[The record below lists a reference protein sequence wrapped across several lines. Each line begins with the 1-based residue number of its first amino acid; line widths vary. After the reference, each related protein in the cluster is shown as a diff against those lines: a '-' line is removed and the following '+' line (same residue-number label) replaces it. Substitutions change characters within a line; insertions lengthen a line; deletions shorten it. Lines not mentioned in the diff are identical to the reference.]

1 MSLISSLAKNV
12 RALTMEDPAQP
23 LQPYSVLMDM
33 LGMTITDSGMMVN
46 EKTAMRQP
54 TVLACVRVK
63 SQGLASL
70 PLCVYERTAKGKR
83 RVTDHRLYPILH
95 DEPNP
100 QMTSMAMR
108 EGAEAQRQ
116 LWGNLYLEIQ
126 RDRAGRATG
135 LWPLPSDRT
144 HPERT
149 DGNLR
154 YVTTATPQG
163 TPRYIAPQNIIHV
176 PGMAF
181 DGLVG
186 ISPIQLCKQTIG
198 RALAMDRFGAQ
209 FFGNGVR
216 PSGAFVYAGGELNS
230 EARNNLRQSLQSA
243 ATGANALRPLLL
255 ENGLEW
261 KPISVPPNE
270 AQFVEAMA
278 QIIGDIARAFG
289 VPLHLIQDLTRA
301 TNNNIEQQALEF
313 VMYGLRPDAIKWEQ
327 ELNRKLFDGTDYFC
341 EHSMEGLLRG
351 DFKTRMEG
359 YATLFNTGAI
369 SPNMIGEL
377 ENWNPIPT
385 GEGGD
390 LRFVQV
396 NMLPLEMMQKMVD
409 EPPPAAPAPGS
420 DDGTPNDSGSNQGG
434 GDGTPGDTNSALRR
448 DRVKNACR
456 ALFRDAVNRTISR
469 SKRDQETVAR
479 IWRPAMGVAA
489 QLTSLCTVGADEI
502 AEPVS
507 RAAGERSEQIWQRA
521 AGWKQE
527 EAAMITEAE
536 LDGAYAS
543 LSKVALEGSR

>member
-1 MSLISSLAKNV
+1 
-12 RALTMEDPAQP
+12 MEDPAQP

-54 TVLACVRVK
+54 TVFACVRVK

-70 PLCVYERTAKGKR
+70 PLCVYERTKTGKR
-83 RVTDHRLYPILH
+83 LATDHRLYPVLH

-100 QMTSMAMR
+100 QMTAMSMR

-126 RDRAGRATG
+126 RDRAGRAVA

-144 HPERT
+144 TPKRDSGT
-149 DGNLR
+149 LQ

-163 TPRYIAPQNIIHV
+163 VPRSIDPQNIIHV
-176 PGMAF
+176 SGMAF
-181 DGLVG
+181 DGLMG
-186 ISPIQLCKQTIG
+186 ISPVQLGKQTIG

-216 PSGAFVYAGGELNS
+216 PSGAFVYSGGDLNS
-230 EARNNLRQSLQSA
+230 EARKNLQQSLQSSA
-243 ATGANALRPLLL
+243 SGSNALRPLLL

-261 KPISVPPNE
+261 KQISVPPNE
-270 AQFVEAMA
+270 AQFVASME
-278 QIIGDIARAFG
+278 QIVSDIARLWG
-289 VPLHLIQDLTRA
+289 VPLHLVQDLSRA

-327 ELNRKLFDGTDYFC
+327 ELNRKLFDGTDYYC

-359 YATLFNTGAI
+359 YATLFQTGALT
-369 SPNMIGEL
+369 PNMIAGL
-377 ENWNPIPT
+377 ENWEEIPEK
-385 GEGGD
+385 EGGN

-396 NMLPLEMMQKMVD
+396 NMLPLEQMQKMVD
-409 EPPPAAPAPGS
+409 EPIPTPAP
-420 DDGTPNDSGSNQGG
+420 GG
-434 GDGTPGDTNSALRR
+434 GDGTPGDPNEGGGQDGTPGDPNSSLRA

-489 QLTSLCTVGADEI
+489 QLTSLCMVGEDEVADGVSEL
-502 AEPVS
+502 AETRSIEVWE
-507 RAAGERSEQIWQRA
+507 RAKD
-521 AGWKQE
+521 WKSE
-527 EAAMITEAE
+527 EAANITETE
-536 LDGAYAS
+536 LIGAYEA
-543 LSKVALEGSR
+543 LSQVLIGGNR